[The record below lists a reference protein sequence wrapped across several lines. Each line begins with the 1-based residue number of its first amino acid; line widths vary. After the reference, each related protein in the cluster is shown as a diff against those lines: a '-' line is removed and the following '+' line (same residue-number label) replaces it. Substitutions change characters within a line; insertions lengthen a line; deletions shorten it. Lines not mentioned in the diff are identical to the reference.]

1 MYPGRHVVAGLP
13 WLDAAFWGWV
23 ASLGLIAG
31 ALAGLYGPLRHDGVA
46 RVMAVGAGLLLAAV
60 SLDLIVESI
69 EVAGPWQVCVG
80 LVAGAVVFSGIN
92 AWLAQR
98 GAKHRKRCGECQP
111 QATEAETPGSGLA
124 IAVGSVLDLIP
135 ASMVLGL
142 ETVQSGTPAVAIL
155 VAFFLGNV
163 PEALSASVGMVA
175 AGRTKIYVAGLW
187 IGASV
192 LAAVAA
198 GLSAALLNGI
208 SDQLNGWISAF
219 AAGAMLAMVVE
230 TMVPEAAHGSLRFN
244 GVVAAGFAAIVM
256 LLSFS

>member
-1 MYPGRHVVAGLP
+1 MIGLL
-13 WLDAAFWGWV
+13 WLDAAFWGWI

-31 ALAGLYGPLRHDGVA
+31 ALAGLYGPLEHNGVA
-46 RVMAVGAGLLLAAV
+46 RVMAIGAGLLLAAV

-69 EVAGPWQVCVG
+69 EVAGPWQVCIG
-80 LVAGAVVFSGIN
+80 LAAGAVVFSGIN

-111 QATEAETPGSGLA
+111 QATEQETPGSGLTIA
-124 IAVGSVLDLIP
+124 IGSMLDLIP

-142 ETVQSGTPAVAIL
+142 ETVQSGTPSVAIL
-155 VAFFLGNV
+155 IAFFLGNF

-175 AGRTKIYVAGLW
+175 AGRTRIYVAGLW
-187 IGASV
+187 IGASI
-192 LAAVAA
+192 LAGVAS
-198 GLSAALLNGI
+198 GLSAALLDGTPA
-208 SDQLNGWISAF
+208 QLSGWISAF

-230 TMVPEAAHGSLRFN
+230 TMIPEAAHGSLRFN
-244 GVVAAGFAAIVM
+244 GVIAAAGFAAIVM